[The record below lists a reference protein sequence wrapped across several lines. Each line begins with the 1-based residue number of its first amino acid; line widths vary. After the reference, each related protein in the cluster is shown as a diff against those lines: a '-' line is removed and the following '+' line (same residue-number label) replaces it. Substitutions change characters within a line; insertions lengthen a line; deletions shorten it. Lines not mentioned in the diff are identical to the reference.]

1 MRKEQLANIISY
13 LESIKEKDGDYKK
26 YIETLD
32 LLASRLL
39 SYYTP
44 NIQGKYMDITQ
55 EEYDELDNL
64 FKDALQ
70 KSESFSESKF
80 ADEKNEA
87 AREIKNNI
95 NEKLHKEFLTDFY
108 ADFKQVDINSGKS
121 FYEEMQKN
129 KKVVVQVE
137 NEPIIDNQEAIEPKE
152 EKKEEKKEEEPKE
165 ETPPENPVSLSIIP
179 VPDGSAKTIL
189 CTHNENTSTGTP
201 YVLNILAYYDRAG
214 GTMNKVQIYTAV
226 EGLNLTVEERTEL
239 ATLLEREMKN
249 KYTSFTA
256 THAVTETESQVL
268 LNGTPENLLSD
279 YKVLDNSSLEY
290 YNYAPTLRYE
300 GFTCTIN

>member
-1 MRKEQLANIISY
+1 MNKDIIKIILLLLVLGVIIYGTIKINDLDIKPIITLKKTKDS
-13 LESIKEKDGDYKK
+13 SKEKK
-26 YIETLD
+26 
-32 LLASRLL
+32 
-39 SYYTP
+39 
-44 NIQGKYMDITQ
+44 
-55 EEYDELDNL
+55 EEP
-64 FKDALQ
+64 
-70 KSESFSESKF
+70 
-80 ADEKNEA
+80 
-87 AREIKNNI
+87 
-95 NEKLHKEFLTDFY
+95 
-108 ADFKQVDINSGKS
+108 V
-121 FYEEMQKN
+121 
-129 KKVVVQVE
+129 
-137 NEPIIDNQEAIEPKE
+137 KE